1 MSFKEII
8 GNNNVKEFIEEQV
21 KNDHVLH
28 SYLFVGIDGIGK
40 KLFAREFARKIL
52 CINKENQ
59 ENCSS
64 CIKFRDNNHPDFKQI
79 EPENGVIKIET
90 IRNLQQEIAQKPIAS
105 SKKVYLII
113 NSDAMT
119 REAQNCLLKTLEE
132 PPEYATIILTTA
144 NEAKLLNTIKSRCIK
159 ISCAPIDKK
168 EIKIKLK
175 EILQEQPNEELID
188 KSQGSL
194 GRAVKLQENKEIY
207 RQVDNILVNMN
218 SQSIV
223 TLFNDSEVLYKE
235 KEKIQEILEYIEIYL
250 FETKDMKMIDKI
262 QYVEETKKRILL
274 NSNYD
279 MCIDYLLM
287 KLSES

>member
-159 ISCAPIDKK
+159 ISFAPIDKK

>member
-159 ISCAPIDKK
+159 ISFAPIDKK

-287 KLSES
+287 KLSER

>member
-159 ISCAPIDKK
+159 ISFAPINKK

>member
-159 ISCAPIDKK
+159 ISFAPIDKK

-262 QYVEETKKRILL
+262 QYVEE
-274 NSNYD
+274 
-279 MCIDYLLM
+279 
-287 KLSES
+287 

>member
-159 ISCAPIDKK
+159 ISFAPINKK

-250 FETKDMKMIDKI
+250 LETKDMKMIDKI

-287 KLSES
+287 KLNES

>member
-159 ISCAPIDKK
+159 ISFAPINKK

-287 KLSES
+287 KLNES

>member
-159 ISCAPIDKK
+159 ISFAPIDKK

-287 KLSES
+287 KLNES

>member
-159 ISCAPIDKK
+159 ISFAPIDKK

-279 MCIDYLLM
+279 MCIDDLLM
-287 KLSES
+287 KLNES